1 LERIKAG
8 SFLRFDLTLTF
19 SYQGAGKILIIP
31 QNYRVIVIN
40 YNKQKLCDEINGKKV
55 QLKSELDKESFCSD
69 NNNIL
74 S

>member
-1 LERIKAG
+1 VG

-19 SYQGAGKILIIP
+19 SYQRTGRILIIP
-31 QNYRVIVIN
+31 QNYWVIVIN

-55 QLKSELDKESFCSD
+55 ELKSELDKESFCSD